1 MGKLIESSSLVR
13 PTIVYVV
20 ALVAVIAGAM
30 PVQVSAQPSARQS
43 TLFVNNCVQCHAHP
57 ETGAPFIGSAEDW
70 QDAVTRGEDA
80 MLINVVQGIGGMPPL
95 GYCSACSEEDLRVLI
110 RMVTGVSDFGGEQQ

>member
-1 MGKLIESSSLVR
+1 MGKLVEPRSLSR
-13 PTIVYVV
+13 LASVYTAILVGLITG
-20 ALVAVIAGAM
+20 LVAM
-30 PVQVSAQPSARQS
+30 QVSAKPDSRQS

-57 ETGAPFIGSAEDW
+57 ETGAPFIGSTEDW
-70 QDAVTRGEDA
+70 QDIVARGEDA

-110 RMVTGVSDFGGEQQ
+110 RLVTGTATEDGEH